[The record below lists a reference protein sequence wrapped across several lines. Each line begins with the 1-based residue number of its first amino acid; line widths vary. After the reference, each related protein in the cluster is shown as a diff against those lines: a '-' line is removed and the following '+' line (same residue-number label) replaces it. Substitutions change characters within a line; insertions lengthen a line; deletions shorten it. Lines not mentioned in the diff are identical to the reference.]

1 MEDLA
6 RSFSQIT
13 LGADYTWNDFVLAL
27 EKNILEIT
35 LGENLA
41 HTRPASAIWGRAEP
55 SASGKGAG
63 NLCYDKPPLV
73 DPKLVHLF

>member
-13 LGADYTWNDFVLAL
+13 LGADYTQNNKDFVLAL

-35 LGENLA
+35 LGKNLA
-41 HTRPASAIWGRAEP
+41 HTR
-55 SASGKGAG
+55 
-63 NLCYDKPPLV
+63 LV
-73 DPKLVHLF
+73 IGLKIEYPWIIHFSLILYSN

>member
-13 LGADYTWNDFVLAL
+13 LGADYTWNDEDFVLAL

-35 LGENLA
+35 LGENLP
-41 HTRPASAIWGRAEP
+41 HTRPVSAI
-55 SASGKGAG
+55 
-63 NLCYDKPPLV
+63 
-73 DPKLVHLF
+73 